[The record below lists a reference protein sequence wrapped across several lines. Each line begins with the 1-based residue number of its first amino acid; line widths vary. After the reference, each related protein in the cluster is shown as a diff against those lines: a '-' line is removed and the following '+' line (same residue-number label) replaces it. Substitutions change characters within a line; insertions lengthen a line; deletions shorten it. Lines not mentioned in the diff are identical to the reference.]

1 MARFQFLLS
10 SSRTQATGALPPAGR
25 FRRVKA
31 VVAAALVA
39 SALIGVLLAAVF
51 LGSILAAFLVIL
63 VVVVSTIA
71 TIKAAIRQARR

>member
-1 MARFQFLLS
+1 
-10 SSRTQATGALPPAGR
+10 
-25 FRRVKA
+25 
-31 VVAAALVA
+31 VA

-71 TIKAAIRQARR
+71 TIKAAIRRVGR

>member
-1 MARFQFLLS
+1 MARFQILLS
-10 SSRTQATGALPPAGR
+10 SSREATSALPPAGR

-71 TIKAAIRQARR
+71 TIKAAIRRVGR